1 MKGFRQLSL
10 MLAILLI
17 FTLMM
22 AITAMLFKGVKAG
35 KIGAGVLA
43 DAIMMIVIAVTAG
56 LLFAVIRLFRRHK
69 QHMKQANST
78 DILAEIMAMKDDK
91 SKNNKED

>member
-10 MLAILLI
+10 MLAVLLL

-22 AITAMLFKGVKAG
+22 AVTAVLFKGVKAG
-35 KIGAGVLA
+35 KISAGVLA
-43 DAIMMIVIAVTAG
+43 DAVMILIIAVAAG

-69 QHMKQANST
+69 AHMKQASSA
-78 DILAEIMAMKDDK
+78 DILAEIIAMKDDSDQK
-91 SKNNKED
+91 DKED

>member
-10 MLAILLI
+10 MLVVLLI

-22 AITAMLFKGVKAG
+22 AVTAVLFKGVKAG
-35 KIGAGVLA
+35 KISAGVLA
-43 DAIMMIVIAVTAG
+43 DAVMIISIAAVAG

-69 QHMKQANST
+69 QHMKQASSA

-91 SKNNKED
+91 GQNNKED